1 MTEHNYTRL
10 VATKNQILRKCA
22 NLPFRQFGNKAVN
35 LQAAAVSLYNL
46 NREGKVNTEA
56 WQALH
61 AAMMT
66 PQELD
71 DFRSYGLNEGDQ
83 KSLEELVAVNIKAD
97 YKELDRLREVGEP
110 SGVAE
115 LRNELDAVLKE
126 NKELEAELE
135 RMRLRERLLGA
146 AQKIGPEAVNITQ
159 QVIDLL

>member
-1 MTEHNYTRL
+1 
-10 VATKNQILRKCA
+10 
-22 NLPFRQFGNKAVN
+22 
-35 LQAAAVSLYNL
+35 
-46 NREGKVNTEA
+46 
-56 WQALH
+56 
-61 AAMMT
+61 MMT

-97 YKELDRLREVGEP
+97 YKDLDRLREVGEA
-110 SGVAE
+110 SSVAE

-146 AQKIGPEAVNITQ
+146 AQKIGPEAVNIAQ